1 MPEWACRK
9 KPARTRR
16 SWLSSWLAASCA
28 FDLVGVQ
35 KLLSLLRPSYY
46 HGMFG
51 QNVVPMQMQQCLL
64 SASQPLT
71 CKCRVWRD
79 RLEMMFL
86 CRATEHMPVDRALW
100 EHIRR
105 QLEREATDQTSN
117 LILVSINI

>member
-46 HGMFG
+46 HVMLG
-51 QNVVPMQMQQCLL
+51 QNVILMHMQQCLL
-64 SASQPLT
+64 SASHSHANAAASG
-71 CKCRVWRD
+71 
-79 RLEMMFL
+79 
-86 CRATEHMPVDRALW
+86 ATGL
-100 EHIRR
+100 RR
-105 QLEREATDQTSN
+105 YFVAA
-117 LILVSINI
+117 